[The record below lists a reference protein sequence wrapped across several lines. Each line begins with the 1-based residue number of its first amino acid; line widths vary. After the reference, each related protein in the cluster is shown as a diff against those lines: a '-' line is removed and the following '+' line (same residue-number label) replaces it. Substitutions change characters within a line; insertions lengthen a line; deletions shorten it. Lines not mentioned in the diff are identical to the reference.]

1 MGNDAS
7 TSSGEACD
15 MDCDR
20 RGGQDN
26 EFADYESSRMALPR
40 DDGLCCRPQCLKQQW
55 SKGSMTSAYCG
66 VECANDYTAGFK
78 EDCTREQLTSQFF
91 AAVNTCR
98 SQTELSELQQSWAD
112 VVAHLPFPPEHLRQI
127 GHICIARLKELQD
140 EQNPPSAPTHDRTG
154 TLVTTADV
162 LWGTSV
168 CCSLQPAQH
177 ACSTAESILVACT
190 FC

>member
-1 MGNDAS
+1 MPSVSLIGA
-7 TSSGEACD
+7 
-15 MDCDR
+15 
-20 RGGQDN
+20 
-26 EFADYESSRMALPR
+26 
-40 DDGLCCRPQCLKQQW
+40 W
-55 SKGSMTSAYCG
+55 
-66 VECANDYTAGFK
+66 GFPK
-78 EDCTREQLTSQFF
+78 
-91 AAVNTCR
+91 
-98 SQTELSELQQSWAD
+98 AD